1 MQSTGDEN
9 LQKLGK
15 EAGKKVGE
23 TDAVG
28 HQSGTDRRQGMR
40 LETMVSK
47 SKTLRRK
54 VKPNED

>member
-47 SKTLRRK
+47 SKTLRRSMS
-54 VKPNED
+54 